1 MGVLVGG
8 RALNL
13 LRSPSPVHL
22 LSLSPDGQTLGK
34 GLEGLVGRGT
44 GGEDALGHRQD
55 RVEG

>member
-8 RALNL
+8 LALNL
-13 LRSPSPVHL
+13 SLSL
-22 LSLSPDGQTLGK
+22 ALNLNLSLSPDGQTLELG
-34 GLEGLVGRGT
+34 GRGT

>member
-22 LSLSPDGQTLGK
+22 LSLSPDGQTLEK
-34 GLEGLVGRGT
+34 GLERGGRGT
-44 GGEDALGHRQD
+44 GGGDALGHRQD
-55 RVEG
+55 RVEE

>member
-8 RALNL
+8 LALNL
-13 LRSPSPVHL
+13 SLSL
-22 LSLSPDGQTLGK
+22 ALNLNLSLSPDGQTLEK
-34 GLEGLVGRGT
+34 GLELGGRGT

>member
-8 RALNL
+8 LVLNLSLSLALNL
-13 LRSPSPVHL
+13 N
-22 LSLSPDGQTLGK
+22 LSLSPDGLEK
-34 GLEGLVGRGT
+34 GLELGGRGT

>member
-8 RALNL
+8 LALNL
-13 LRSPSPVHL
+13 SLSL
-22 LSLSPDGQTLGK
+22 ALNLNLSLSPDGPD
-34 GLEGLVGRGT
+34 GLELGGRGT

>member
-8 RALNL
+8 LALNL
-13 LRSPSPVHL
+13 LSPLSHL
-22 LSLSPDGQTLGK
+22 LSLSPDGQTLEK
-34 GLEGLVGRGT
+34 GLELGGRGT